1 VINPKLK
8 LTYIIVIILAASV
21 LSLHTNTLYAMQ
33 GNSSKQSATGNNH
46 ASSETPSALHL
57 LPYNDT
63 NNNSSN
69 NPPSK
74 VSLGSS
80 NPGEGGGSD
89 TSTHDGSDSRIDHKH
104 DHIDDSD
111 GVDSNSDSN
120 SNGNS
125 HNHNISHKSH
135 NHENKSKHRLK
146 VGDIPFP

>member
-1 VINPKLK
+1 MINPKLK

-21 LSLHTNTLYAMQ
+21 LSLHTNTFYAMQ
-33 GNSSKQSATGNNH
+33 ETYTGNSSKQSATGNNH

-63 NNNSSN
+63 NN
-69 NPPSK
+69 K
-74 VSLGSS
+74 FTIISLGSS
-80 NPGEGGGSD
+80 NPGDGGGSD

-111 GVDSNSDSN
+111 GVDSNSNSN